1 MIGFIHR
8 FCQVIS
14 AKIKN
19 KHKSVTIQNKNVIWL
34 KCFFDIAFILFNLY
48 ILFCSHPLIP
58 DLDLVLK
65 MWNNLLTV
73 IFYHFK
79 ASISPYDNFFKWLQ
93 SRVILLW
100 LSFCDVKIR
109 SGEMIDYN
117 FIFGNLFL
125 IL

>member
-19 KHKSVTIQNKNVIWL
+19 KHKSITIKLSGWLGIFVYLHFIIINNKPLKVQNKNVIWL

-48 ILFCSHPLIP
+48 ILFCNHPLIP

-65 MWNNLLTV
+65 M
-73 IFYHFK
+73 
-79 ASISPYDNFFKWLQ
+79 
-93 SRVILLW
+93 
-100 LSFCDVKIR
+100 
-109 SGEMIDYN
+109 
-117 FIFGNLFL
+117 
-125 IL
+125 